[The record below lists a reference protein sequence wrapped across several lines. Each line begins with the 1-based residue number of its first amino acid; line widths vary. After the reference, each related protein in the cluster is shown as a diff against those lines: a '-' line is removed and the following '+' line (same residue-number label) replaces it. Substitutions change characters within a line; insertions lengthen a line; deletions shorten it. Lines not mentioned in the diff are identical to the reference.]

1 MALWDKDLSP
11 LCLPQIPSCNSS
23 KISSDASGW
32 LHSGYGPE
40 KEHLYSF
47 WFSDSQKW
55 GAFLRTLSAYD
66 LSSGKMSSFKNS
78 TMGSIQ
84 LGPTLT
90 CWTWTTFP
98 LTFVGLHKSSIRIT
112 RGKLCVEEVASV
124 ARESAYVFPLL
135 GTCSR
140 LNDSNLDCKCL
151 TFLSTLAFSHPLLL
165 ICPSLGRWPVSSLRT
180 FSLSFPQFS
189 KPWTFLPVKFH
200 IWPHYL

>member
-23 KISSDASGW
+23 RISSDASGW
-32 LHSGYGPE
+32 MHSGYGPE
-40 KEHLYSF
+40 KKHLYSF

-165 ICPSLGRWPVSSLRT
+165 IRPSPSRWLVSSLKT
-180 FSLSFPQFS
+180 FSLPFPPFS
-189 KPWTFLPVKFH
+189 EPWTFLPVKLH

>member
-55 GAFLRTLSAYD
+55 GAFLRTLSASD

-98 LTFVGLHKSSIRIT
+98 LTFVGLYKSSIRIT

-135 GTCSR
+135 GTCGR

-165 ICPSLGRWPVSSLRT
+165 IRPSLGRWPVSSLRT

-200 IWPHYL
+200 IRPHYL